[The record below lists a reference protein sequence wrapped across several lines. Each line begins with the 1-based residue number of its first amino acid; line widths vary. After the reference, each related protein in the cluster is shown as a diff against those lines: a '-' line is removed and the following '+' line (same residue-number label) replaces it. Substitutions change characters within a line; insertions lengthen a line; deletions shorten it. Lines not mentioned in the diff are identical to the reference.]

1 MTVFETTSILTLGH
15 LTDQE
20 KEEFVMKNVV
30 VKFGLLAVIT
40 MVAAIVPAKAQS
52 LQYKLTA
59 NIPFDF
65 TVMDKKLPAGKYSIG
80 RAQNSNGDLVIQIA
94 SADRRDSVTRL
105 TIPVLT
111 RDPVKQGV
119 LVFHQYGDEY
129 FLYEIWPAGG
139 TTGRAFPKSRTEREL
154 ERKGD
159 AQVARVIL

>member
-1 MTVFETTSILTLGH
+1 
-15 LTDQE
+15 
-20 KEEFVMKNVV
+20 MKNVV
-30 VKFGLLAVIT
+30 VKFGLLAVFAMI
-40 MVAAIVPAKAQS
+40 AAVVPAKAQS

-94 SADRRDSVTRL
+94 SADSRDSVTRL

-111 RDPVKQGV
+111 RDPVKRGV
-119 LVFHQYGDEY
+119 LVFRQYGDKY

-139 TTGRAFPKSRTEREL
+139 NTGRAFPKSRAEREL
-154 ERKGD
+154 ERKSD

>member
-1 MTVFETTSILTLGH
+1 
-15 LTDQE
+15 
-20 KEEFVMKNVV
+20 MKNVV
-30 VKFGLLAVIT
+30 VKFGLLAVFAMI
-40 MVAAIVPAKAQS
+40 AAVVPAKAQS

-94 SADRRDSVTRL
+94 SADSRDSVTRL

-111 RDPVKQGV
+111 RDPVKRGV
-119 LVFHQYGDEY
+119 LVFRQYGEEY

-139 TTGRAFPKSRTEREL
+139 NTGRAFPKSRAEREL
-154 ERKGD
+154 ERKSD

>member
-1 MTVFETTSILTLGH
+1 
-15 LTDQE
+15 
-20 KEEFVMKNVV
+20 MKKVV
-30 VKFGLLAVIT
+30 VKFGLLAV
-40 MVAAIVPAKAQS
+40 VAMIAATVPAKAQT

-65 TVMDKKLPAGKYSIG
+65 TVLDKKLPAGKYSIG
-80 RAQNSNGDLVIQIA
+80 RAQNSNGDTVIQIV
-94 SADRRDSVTRL
+94 SADGRDNVSRL

-111 RDPVKQGV
+111 NEPEKRGL

-139 TTGRAFPKSRTEREL
+139 HTGRALPKSRTEREL
-154 ERKGD
+154 ERRGD

>member
-1 MTVFETTSILTLGH
+1 
-15 LTDQE
+15 
-20 KEEFVMKNVV
+20 MKNVV
-30 VKFGLLAVIT
+30 VKFGLLAVIMT
-40 MVAAIVPAKAQS
+40 VAAIVPAKAQS

-65 TVMDKKLPAGKYSIG
+65 TVMDKKLPAGKYSIR
-80 RAQNSNGDLVIQIA
+80 RAQISNGDQVIEIA
-94 SADRRDSVTRL
+94 SADSRDSVTRM

-111 RDPVKQGV
+111 RDPVKEGV

-139 TTGRAFPKSRTEREL
+139 TTGRAFPKSRSEREL

>member
-1 MTVFETTSILTLGH
+1 
-15 LTDQE
+15 
-20 KEEFVMKNVV
+20 MKKVV
-30 VKFGLLAVIT
+30 VKFGLVAVFAMI
-40 MVAAIVPAKAQS
+40 AAVVPAKAQS

-94 SADRRDSVTRL
+94 RADGSDSVTRL

-139 TTGRAFPKSRTEREL
+139 HTGRALPKSRAEREL
-154 ERKGD
+154 ERKSD
-159 AQVARVIL
+159 VQVARVIL